1 MPGPLRQVLLR
12 RFLTY
17 PLALWLALLAGL
29 VFSLTPLAPAAV
41 FLAALGFPIYWYVRL
56 FHERLE
62 FLTPFIY
69 RVILN
74 FLVLTVY
81 VQNDITRSQ
90 FYFIDL
96 VATFLTIGISVI
108 GLSIQRFVG
117 YTWRE
122 TLPPHALYMV
132 LVAPALPFIIV
143 SAFLRLFGYNY

>member
-17 PLALWLALLAGL
+17 PLALWFTLLAGL
-29 VFSLTPLAPAAV
+29 ALSFTPLAPVTV
-41 FLAALGFPIYWYVRL
+41 FLAALGFPIYWYIRL
-56 FHERLE
+56 FHERLD
-62 FLTPFIY
+62 FLTPFAY
-69 RVILN
+69 RIILN
-74 FLVLTVY
+74 LLVLIVY
-81 VQNDITRSQ
+81 VQNDIARAQ

-96 VATFLTIGISVI
+96 VATFLTVGICVV

-122 TLPPHALYMV
+122 TLPPHALYTV

-143 SAFLRLFGYNY
+143 SSFLRLFGYNY